1 MDVNEIIHET
11 TERKK
16 GEMIVFASAKGGV
29 GKTIISVN
37 VAVALAKKGFSTCI
51 LDANFQFG
59 DVNLALDLQPK
70 LTISDVIHDVASLN
84 SNILSNYL
92 QKHESGVKIL
102 SAPLKP
108 EYADLITPSVI
119 ETVCEKVLEDNR
131 FLIVDLSSGLS
142 EHNISFMEKA
152 DRIMLITDLEMAA
165 LKNTKTMLKTIKA
178 LELEE
183 KTKIIINRGD
193 MESVIK
199 FKDTRNILNMEDLHF
214 ISDNFKV
221 VSKSFNIGI
230 PFVMSKPN
238 EKISNEIMDLAVQF
252 YRSNSLLK
260 GRRRRGRRRKKT
272 GIFGVFKKNKK

>member
-1 MDVNEIIHET
+1 VIQGGKPMEGNEVIHET

-37 VAVALAKKGFSTCI
+37 VAVELAKKGFSTCI

-70 LTISDVIHDVASLN
+70 LTISDVIHDITSLN

-108 EYADLITPSVI
+108 EYADLISLPVI
-119 ETVCEKVLEDNR
+119 ETVCEKVLEENR

-152 DRIMLITDLEMAA
+152 DKIMLITDLEMAA
-165 LKNTKTMLKTIKA
+165 LKNTKTMLKTTI
-178 LELEE
+178 
-183 KTKIIINRGD
+183 
-193 MESVIK
+193 
-199 FKDTRNILNMEDLHF
+199 
-214 ISDNFKV
+214 
-221 VSKSFNIGI
+221 
-230 PFVMSKPN
+230 
-238 EKISNEIMDLAVQF
+238 
-252 YRSNSLLK
+252 
-260 GRRRRGRRRKKT
+260 
-272 GIFGVFKKNKK
+272 

>member
-1 MDVNEIIHET
+1 VDVNEAIHET

-59 DVNLALDLQPK
+59 DVNLALDMQPK
-70 LTISDVIHDVASLN
+70 LTISDVIHDIDSLN
-84 SNILSNYL
+84 SSILANYL

-108 EYADLITPSVI
+108 EYADLITISAI
-119 ETVCEKVLEDNR
+119 ETVCENILQENG

-152 DRIMLITDLEMAA
+152 DKIMLITDLEMAA

-199 FKDTRNILNMEDLHF
+199 FKDIRNILNIEDLYY

-230 PFVMSKPN
+230 PFVMSKPK
-238 EKISNEIMDLAVQF
+238 EKITNEIVNLAVQF

-260 GRRRRGRRRKKT
+260 GRRRRSRRRKKT
-272 GIFGVFKKNKK
+272 SLFGVFKKNR